1 MGALDNRRGEM
12 NLHDYEEYFGY
23 MPEADAIIE
32 EAKTKLIDL
41 LSSEVKTKL
50 QESIKQAEML
60 DELKRKCGEAEARL
74 SRINRKIE
82 EAEKQLEKSELYDM
96 PKKYVARFVKN
107 AIGDFTVGD
116 NVYTFGYVREYEDC
130 PVCKG
135 VGEFDTIVSDEKI
148 KMKCS
153 YCNGVG
159 KRYVDKRTIERA
171 RISTIHLKL
180 CFHEDRTSF
189 WSSDN
194 IYLDRKQYATPLKN
208 IFATKEE
215 AEKALAE
222 LEENNG
228 EEVQINR

>member
-1 MGALDNRRGEM
+1 M

-23 MPEADAIIE
+23 MTEADIVIE
-32 EAKTKLIDL
+32 EAKTKLLDL

-60 DELKRKCGEAEARL
+60 DELKRKCEEAEARL

-82 EAEKQLEKSELYDM
+82 DAEKQFEKSELYDM
-96 PKKYVARFVKN
+96 PNKYVARFVKN
-107 AIGDFTVGD
+107 AIGNFTVGD
-116 NVYTFGYVREYEDC
+116 NVYTFGYERKYEDC

-135 VGEFDTIVSDEKI
+135 VGEFDAIVSDEKI

-159 KRYVDKRTIERA
+159 KRYIDKKAIERA
-171 RISTIHLKL
+171 RISEICLKL
-180 CFHEDRTSF
+180 CFHEDKTNY
-189 WSSDN
+189 WSLDN
-194 IYLDRKQYATPLKN
+194 IYLDRKQYSTPLRN
-208 IFATKEE
+208 IFVTKEE

-222 LEENNG
+222 LEE
-228 EEVQINR
+228 EK